1 MNYPDS
7 NDLYQGKFTDG
18 DPLTGLPASQDSAE
32 QMNAVYDELI
42 NLIREGDVVENVGA
56 LSQLALS
63 VKNQIRGTS
72 VMTTRGNANDIQLT
86 SPAGKQTVQA
96 LKDYD
101 KIYFR
106 VNASNSQSNVTLTI
120 DGLAPIALS
129 NVVGA
134 NQLLQGAL
142 VTVTYL
148 EGHFWLTEQIN
159 PKTGNDV
166 NDIGKLIVDTTNHT
180 APGEIVLDGSTL
192 SRTEHPIYWAKVQTI
207 SNLIDQ
213 AQKDAGP
220 QTYAGYYGT
229 GDGSTTFTLPIVGG
243 EFIRMFDGGRG
254 VDAGRVFGSYQ
265 EDGYGEHTHSV
276 SAFYV
281 TNPSGAFVVNDGNS
295 DALAGTDFANANYG
309 YRDTTSWNIQKSGG
323 DETRPR
329 NIAYYGKTRL

>member
-42 NLIREGDVVENVGA
+42 NLIREGDVVENVSA

-72 VMTTRGNANDIQLT
+72 VMTTTGDANDIQLT

-106 VNASNSQSNVTLTI
+106 VNLSNSQSNVTLTI

-148 EGHFWLTEQIN
+148 DGRFWLTEQIN

-180 APGEIVLDGSTL
+180 ATGEIVLDGSTL

-213 AQKDAGP
+213 AQKDAD
-220 QTYAGYYGT
+220 QKTYAGYYGT
-229 GDGSTTFTLPIVGG
+229 GDGETTFTIPTLGG
-243 EFIRMFDGGRG
+243 EFIRGYDNGRG
-254 VDAGRVFGSYQ
+254 VDAGRSVGSFQSSMTSIPDGVIIRVGSFGND
-265 EDGYGEHTHSV
+265 DGAYDSNGISNTR
-276 SAFYV
+276 
-281 TNPSGAFVVNDGNS
+281 NVNDQSPAPWGNS
-295 DALAGTDFANANYG
+295 STKY
-309 YRDTTSWNIQKSGG
+309 Y
-323 DETRPR
+323 ETRPR
-329 NIAYYGKTRL
+329 NITYFFKTRL